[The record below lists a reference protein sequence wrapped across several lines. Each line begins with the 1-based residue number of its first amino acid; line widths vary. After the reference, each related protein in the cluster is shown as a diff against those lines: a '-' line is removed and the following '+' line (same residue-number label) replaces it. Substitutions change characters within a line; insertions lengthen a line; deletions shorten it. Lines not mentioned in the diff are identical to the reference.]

1 MPRIGLDTRIVVVQ
15 HERET
20 YKPTSTAG
28 LLLRMFPNSA
38 HVVFGALDG
47 RYASEHLTRSDY
59 EYAVLFPRPDAT
71 PIEHI
76 TSASSTGQPT
86 ALVVLDG
93 TWSQCSR
100 MSRRAERVRGMPFVK
115 LPPGTPSPWS
125 IRRSNDPTRL
135 CTFEAALRAL
145 AILEGTGPELVS
157 AERMFQEVSARALF
171 MRSKLKSPDIPTEWS
186 THLETDAI
194 R

>member
-1 MPRIGLDTRIVVVQ
+1 MPRIQLDTRIVVVQ

-38 HVVFGALDG
+38 HVVFGSLDVH
-47 RYASEHLTRSDY
+47 YATEHLTRTDY
-59 EYAVLFPRPDAT
+59 GYSVLFPHPDAT
-71 PIEHI
+71 PIEKI
-76 TSASSTGQPT
+76 TSESATGRPT

-100 MSRRAERVRGMPFVK
+100 MSRRAESVRDMSFVK
-115 LPPGTPSPWS
+115 LPPGAPSPWS
-125 IRRSNDPTRL
+125 IRRSNDPTRF

-145 AILEGTGPELVS
+145 AILEGIGPDLVA

-171 MRSKLKSPDIPTEWS
+171 MRSKLKSRDVPTEWS
-186 THLETDAI
+186 THLATAAI